1 MRVARGHKKHS
12 LWWNRR
18 YNTIPPTANKK
29 DVVITATPFFCLPT
43 QPLPTNKTL
52 HSSRSKGKRKHPK
65 YNALYCRPFAGAY
78 NSINHLYISF
88 GIISRLWTTRNK
100 DTIQKPYNNKYHH
113 TTITTRNHALLLQ
126 YGRAAQYITIWTTTK
141 GNSTN
146 EKSSFYKCPIF
157 HFWDIFLDV

>member
-1 MRVARGHKKHS
+1 M
-12 LWWNRR
+12 
-18 YNTIPPTANKK
+18 
-29 DVVITATPFFCLPT
+29 PT

-100 DTIQKPYNNKYHH
+100 DTTPYRNHIIIN

-146 EKSSFYKCPIF
+146 ERYLYFKCSRF
-157 HFWDIFLDV
+157 HFWYNILLSLLYMVKMKCWTPNL